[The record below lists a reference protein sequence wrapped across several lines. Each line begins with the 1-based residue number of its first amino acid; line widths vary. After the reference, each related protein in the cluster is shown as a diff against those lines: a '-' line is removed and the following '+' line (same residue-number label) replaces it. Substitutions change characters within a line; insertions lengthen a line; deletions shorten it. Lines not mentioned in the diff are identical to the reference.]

1 MVLLF
6 DLDGT
11 ILDTYSLI
19 RQTFIEVF
27 KRFLP
32 TYKYSEEDLRSF
44 FGPSLYE
51 TFRRIGCCEEECQK
65 LFFEYRKINEA
76 LQSKY
81 LKMFPD
87 TYSLLEEL
95 KNKGYTLAIFSNKIH
110 KAIVSGLNEVNLT
123 HYFDYILGVDEVN
136 FPKPNPEGIKMVM
149 EKFSDKCIYI
159 GDTKSDMLTAK
170 DANVLAIGTTQSGSL
185 KEDLIDGGADF
196 VIEKISDL
204 VKILEVLNV

>member
-32 TYKYSEEDLRSF
+32 TYEYSEEDLRSF
-44 FGPSLYE
+44 FGPPLYE
-51 TFRRIGCCEEECQK
+51 TFRRIGCCEEDCQK
-65 LFFEYRKINEA
+65 LFLEYRKINEA

-110 KAIVSGLNEVNLT
+110 KAIVSGLDEVNLT

-149 EKFSDKCIYI
+149 EKFDDKCIYI
-159 GDTKSDMLTAK
+159 GDTKNDMLTAK
-170 DANVLAIGTTQSGSL
+170 GANVLAIGTTQSGSL
-185 KEDLIDGGADF
+185 KEDLINGGADF

-204 VKILEVLNV
+204 AKVLEVLNV

>member
-32 TYKYSEEDLRSF
+32 IYKYTEDDLKSF

-51 TFRRIGCCEEECQK
+51 TFRKIGCGEEECQK
-65 LFFEYRKINEA
+65 LFLEYRKINEA
-76 LQSKY
+76 LQGKY
-81 LKMFPD
+81 LKMFPNTD
-87 TYSLLEEL
+87 TLLQEL
-95 KNKGYTLAIFSNKIH
+95 KRKGYTLAIFSNKIH
-110 KAIVSGLNEVNLT
+110 EAIVSGLDEVNLT
-123 HYFDYILGVDEVN
+123 HYFDYILGVDEVS
-136 FPKPNPEGIKMVM
+136 FPKPNPEGI
-149 EKFSDKCIYI
+149 EKVKNKFNDNCIYI
-159 GDTKSDMLTAK
+159 GDTKGDMLTAK
-170 DANVLAIGTTQSGSL
+170 GANVLAIGTTQSGSL

-204 VKILEVLNV
+204 AEVLEVLNV

>member
-32 TYKYSEEDLRSF
+32 TYKYTEDDLRSF

-51 TFRRIGCCEEECQK
+51 TFRKIGCCEEDCQK
-65 LFFEYRKINEA
+65 LFFEYRKINKS

-81 LKMFPD
+81 LKKFPNTD
-87 TYSLLEEL
+87 IVLQEL
-95 KNKGYTLAIFSNKIH
+95 KRKGYTLAIFSNKIH
-110 KAIVSGLNEVNLT
+110 EAIVSGLDEVNLT

-136 FPKPNPEGIKMVM
+136 FPKPNPEGI
-149 EKFSDKCIYI
+149 EKVKNKFNDECIYI
-159 GDTKSDMLTAK
+159 GDTKGDMLTAK
-170 DANVLAIGTTQSGSL
+170 KANVLAIGVLHSGSL
-185 KEDLIDGGADF
+185 KEDLISGGADYI
-196 VIEKISDL
+196 IEKISDL
-204 VKILEVLNV
+204 PKILEVLNV